1 MANLMRATAW
11 AMEKPTAYG
20 TFHLSFTFIGLA
32 VSIIL
37 AWFLRNSNKKGN
49 RIVLTIC
56 GGFLLLSEVYKQLF
70 YTYHIG
76 GGAYQWWIFP
86 FQMCSVTMYLC
97 LIAPWLKPGKVQQ
110 GMYNFMMSFNLLG
123 GLMAFIEPSGI
134 VHEYWTLTLHAFIWH
149 MMLVFIGLY
158 LGFSRYGGKTTKDYK
173 LGIITFCFLCVIAFA
188 LNLVLRDVSAGSV
201 NNFYIGPSVSPLA
214 VFKDI
219 ATNFGWY
226 VCTLLYIPAV
236 SFGAYLLFLPF
247 HLYHKKKS
255 AAAV

>member
-1 MANLMRATAW
+1 MENLMHATAW
-11 AMEKPTAYG
+11 AMEKPAAYG
-20 TFHLSFTFIGLA
+20 TFHLSFTFVGLIL
-32 VSIIL
+32 SFLL
-37 AWFLRNSNKKGN
+37 AWILRNSGKKGN
-49 RIVLTIC
+49 RIVLTVC
-56 GGFLLLSEVYKQLF
+56 GSFLLLSEVYKQLF

-76 GGAYQWWIFP
+76 SGAYQWWIFP
-86 FQMCSVTMYLC
+86 FQMCSVPMYLC

-173 LGIITFCFLCVIAFA
+173 LGIITFCILCVIAFG
-188 LNLVLRDVSAGSV
+188 LNLLLRDISGGSV
-201 NNFYIGPSVSPLA
+201 NNFYIGPSISPLA

-219 ATNFGWY
+219 ANSCGWY

-236 SFGAYLLFLPF
+236 SLGAYLLFLPF
-247 HLYHKKKS
+247 YLFHKKKS
-255 AAAV
+255 AVAV